1 MWELQEQIEQ
11 MVDQYFEDSGAQR
24 VSAEAVGLDHRAG
37 YVFISTE
44 EGWIASRNT
53 RSLEYYGG
61 FEYISEEHKVTV
73 GEITFY
79 SDDHS
84 RVWDA
89 IEYYH
94 VWQEQERENE
104 EQQRRE
110 DAEEQ
115 QRRDEKNGLYPD
127 RWDDAN

>member
-11 MVDQYFEDSGAQR
+11 VVDQYFEDAAAIR
-24 VSAEAVGLDHRAG
+24 VSAEAVGLDARAG

-53 RSLEYYGG
+53 RSLDYYGG

-79 SDDHS
+79 SNDHD
-84 RVWDA
+84 RVADA
-89 IEYYH
+89 LEYYNAQ
-94 VWQEQERENE
+94 QEK
-104 EQQRRE
+104 
-110 DAEEQ
+110 DT
-115 QRRDEKNGLYPD
+115 DEAVIRIPDNNGL
-127 RWDDAN
+127 R

>member
-61 FEYISEEHKVTV
+61 FEYIGEEYKVIV
-73 GEITFY
+73 GATTFY
-79 SDDHS
+79 SSDHS
-84 RVWDA
+84 RVSDA
-89 IEYYH
+89 IEHY
-94 VWQEQERENE
+94 E
-104 EQQRRE
+104 EQQQQEDETFIARRQALISE
-110 DAEEQ
+110 DVES
-115 QRRDEKNGLYPD
+115 
-127 RWDDAN
+127 

>member
-1 MWELQEQIEQ
+1 MWELQEQIRNL
-11 MVDQYFEDSGAQR
+11 VDEYFEDSGAVR
-24 VSAEAVGLDHRAG
+24 VSAEAVGLDARAG
-37 YVFISTE
+37 YLFISTE

-89 IEYYH
+89 IEYFNNL
-94 VWQEQERENE
+94 QENQGE
-104 EQQRRE
+104 E
-110 DAEEQ
+110 
-115 QRRDEKNGLYPD
+115 
-127 RWDDAN
+127 